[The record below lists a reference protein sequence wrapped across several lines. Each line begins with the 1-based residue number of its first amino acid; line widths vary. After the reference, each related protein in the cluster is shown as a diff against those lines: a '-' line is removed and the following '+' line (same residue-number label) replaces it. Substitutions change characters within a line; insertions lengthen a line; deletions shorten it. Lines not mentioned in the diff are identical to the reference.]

1 MQRLK
6 KQQQSNFLEQF
17 PTSYYRHV
25 MPALALA
32 LLHHVDTHTHR
43 WPSIEDVEKALVGLL
58 WMMDGTYAWNQS
70 GRAKKCISSSAA
82 LL

>member
-1 MQRLK
+1 
-6 KQQQSNFLEQF
+6 
-17 PTSYYRHV
+17 

-58 WMMDGTYAWNQS
+58 LMMDGTYAWNQS
-70 GRAKKCISSSAA
+70 GRAKKCISSSPA